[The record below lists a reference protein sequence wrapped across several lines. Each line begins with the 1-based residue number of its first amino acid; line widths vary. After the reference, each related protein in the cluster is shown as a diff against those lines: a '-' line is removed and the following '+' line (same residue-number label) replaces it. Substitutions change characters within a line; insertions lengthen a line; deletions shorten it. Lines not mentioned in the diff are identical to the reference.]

1 MKWRRQTVRYR
12 FGKINL
18 KIVGA
23 QRTVSIKLW
32 FNNEDESLGKK
43 VVKKCHEL
51 YCTHNSHNLKQFKQ
65 SCHKTAQNKMLSNY
79 ILDFPFR
86 IPIVLT
92 RTFNFGVACLN
103 TYRILREQRPL
114 GNGEF
119 PLTPFRQYHDQPSF
133 WKSLATYLQLPVV
146 TDRNTE
152 CRLFVLTDLLKI

>member
-1 MKWRRQTVRYR
+1 
-12 FGKINL
+12 
-18 KIVGA
+18 
-23 QRTVSIKLW
+23 
-32 FNNEDESLGKK
+32 
-43 VVKKCHEL
+43 
-51 YCTHNSHNLKQFKQ
+51 
-65 SCHKTAQNKMLSNY
+65 MLSNY

-92 RTFNFGVACLN
+92 RTFNFGVAWMN

-119 PLTPFRQYHDQPSF
+119 PLTPFRQYHDQLSF